1 MWNGRR
7 PLPAPGRSWCI
18 LKWMLRFA
26 ILAALSGCLLVGVA
40 GDLSAQGLFEAKGK
54 AEFRPNAVL
63 VAFQPGT
70 STGRRSRVVTDL
82 GLRVDTNIKS
92 PHFARLLLP
101 PNTRRSAT
109 AYIDTLKRLPEVR
122 VAELDFVYRTA
133 QAAPNDPKFS
143 QQWALR
149 NTGQTG
155 GTAGAD
161 INALNAWA
169 VTTGS
174 EGTIVAVID
183 TGVDASHPDL
193 SANILRDGS
202 NQVIGYDFY
211 SNDNNPTDEDGH
223 GSHVAGTIGAVT
235 NNNVGVAG
243 VAHRVRI
250 MPVRFL
256 GPDGG
261 TTAGA
266 IESIDFARTNGAHI
280 MNNSW
285 GGGGHSQL
293 MKEAIER
300 ARDAGILFV
309 AAAGNAGRN
318 VDNSPFY
325 PASYNREVSNVV
337 SVGAT
342 NDRDQRASFSNYGLT
357 VDMFAPGEGIL
368 STVPVAYDSD
378 GTPDGYDT
386 YSGTSM
392 ASPHVAGAASLIK
405 SRFPTL
411 GAAQL
416 KKRLL
421 FGAQSKAAL
430 EGLAQFGRLE
440 SLMILDNDTVVP
452 FAPTRLSVAKTS
464 PTTLEVEF
472 ETTGD
477 DGYAGQASRYE
488 LRFAGMPV
496 TEANF
501 DQARLAEEFGLNTPS
516 GASQR
521 RFVRGLF
528 PGGTYYA
535 ALRAYDNV
543 GNPSRVVSFGP
554 LATGP
559 AMWSD
564 RVEGAPQFTASS
576 GSAWS
581 TTDQVFYSS
590 KHSWTDSPGDYT
602 NNSDTMLTL
611 NAAVPVPQLAFL
623 RFHAKMALETGYD
636 FLDVEVS
643 SNGGTSW
650 SKVLSLTGFKDW
662 SPYSVPLSQF
672 AGSNALFR
680 FRMRTDSSIVYD
692 GVYLD
697 DIQIV
702 SFATVYSDNLE
713 GVNRFAGD
721 APWAL
726 VTTNSHSP
734 TRSWHDS
741 PGGNYANDLN
751 LLLTGTNTIPISGIA
766 DPHVMV
772 WAQLA
777 LESGYDWFSILT
789 ANNGESQFGERVR
802 FTGTAPWAALLAPI
816 GAASSTRIQFK
827 LTTDYSIV
835 DDGVH
840 VDDISIVGE
849 AQTSVA
855 LSNVSGIF
863 RFSSLATGA
872 LPPGGAVIEV
882 RPVGS
887 TAPVMAYSV
896 PLGSLGQFAMV
907 VPRGDYDVSLKIGSW
922 LRRTFRVN
930 ASGGDVT
937 GIDVTFTNGDVN
949 GDNSVNLVDFLMLR
963 AAFGSTSA
971 SPNWNE
977 NADLNRDGTVNATD
991 FLILRGNLGRT
1002 GDS

>member
-1 MWNGRR
+1 
-7 PLPAPGRSWCI
+7 
-18 LKWMLRFA
+18 MLRFA
-26 ILAALSGCLLVGVA
+26 ILAALSGCMLVGSA
-40 GDLSAQGLFEAKGK
+40 GSVGAQGPFEAKGK
-54 AEFRPNAVL
+54 GEFRPNAVL
-63 VAFQPGT
+63 VAFRAGT
-70 STGRRSRVVTDL
+70 SNARRSRVVADL
-82 GLRVDTNIKS
+82 GLAVDTRVKS

-101 PNTRRSAT
+101 PRARQSADGYVE
-109 AYIDTLKRLPEVR
+109 ALKRVPEVR
-122 VAELDFVYRTA
+122 VAELDYVYRPA
-133 QAAPNDPKFS
+133 QALPNDPKFS

-183 TGVDASHPDL
+183 TGVDAGHPDL

-211 SNDNNPTDEDGH
+211 SNDANPADEDGH
-223 GSHVAGTIGAVT
+223 GTHVAGTIGAVA
-235 NNNVGVAG
+235 NNNVGIAG

-261 TTAGA
+261 TSANA
-266 IESIDFARTNGAHI
+266 ILSIDFARTNGAHI

-285 GGGGHSQL
+285 GGGSHSQL

-357 VDMFAPGEGIL
+357 VDLFAPGDDIL
-368 STVPVAYDSD
+368 STVPVAYDGD
-378 GTPDGYDT
+378 GTPDGYEM

-405 SRFPTL
+405 SRFPSL

-416 KKRLL
+416 KRRLL
-421 FGAQSKAAL
+421 FGSQTRAAL
-430 EGLAQFGRLE
+430 VGLAQFGRLE

-452 FAPTRLSVAKTS
+452 HAPTRLSVAMTS
-464 PTTLEVEF
+464 PTTLEAEF

-488 LRFAGMPV
+488 LRFGGSPI
-496 TEANF
+496 TEGNF
-501 DQARLAEEFGLNTPS
+501 EQARLAEEFGL
-516 GASQR
+516 GAPAGVGQK

-535 ALRAYDNV
+535 AMRAYDNV

-554 LATGP
+554 LTTAP
-559 AMWSD
+559 ALWTD
-564 RVEGAPQFTASS
+564 RVEGAPQFAASA
-576 GSAWS
+576 GSSWS
-581 TTDQVFYSS
+581 VTDQVFYSS
-590 KHSWTDSPGDYT
+590 KHSWSDSPGDYA

-611 NAAVPVPQLAFL
+611 NATVAVPQLAFL
-623 RFHAKMALETGYD
+623 RFHAKTALESGYD
-636 FLDVEVS
+636 FLEVEVS
-643 SNGGTSW
+643 LNGGTSW
-650 SKVLSLTGFKDW
+650 SKVFSLTGFRDW
-662 SPYSVPLSQF
+662 TPFSVPLGQF

-680 FRMRTDSSIVYD
+680 FRMRTDSSITYD

-697 DIQIV
+697 DFQIITY
-702 SFATVYSDNLE
+702 STVYSDNME
-713 GVNRFAGD
+713 GVNRFLGD
-721 APWAL
+721 SPWTL

-741 PGGNYANDLN
+741 PGGNYANDLDIR
-751 LLLTGTNTIPISGIA
+751 LTGANSIPISGIA
-766 DPHVMV
+766 DPHVLA
-772 WAQLA
+772 WAELA

-789 ANNGESQFGERVR
+789 ANDGGSEFTERVR

-816 GAASSTRIQFK
+816 GVASTTRIQFR

-835 DDGVH
+835 GDGVH
-840 VDDISIVGE
+840 VDDVSIVGE
-849 AQTSVA
+849 AQTPVA
-855 LSNVSGIF
+855 LSTVSGVF
-863 RFSSLATGA
+863 RLSSLATDA
-872 LPPGGAVIEV
+872 VPPGGAVIEV
-882 RPVGS
+882 RPIGS
-887 TAPVMAYSV
+887 TAPAMAYSV

-930 ASGGDVT
+930 AGGGDVT

-949 GDNSVNLVDFLMLR
+949 GDNSVNLVDFLLLR
-963 AAFGSTSA
+963 AAFGSTST
-971 SPNWNE
+971 SPNWSE